1 MAYLIDG
8 HNLIGKMRDISLSSL
23 NDEAQLINRLQEF
36 CRIKHKSIE
45 VYFDGAPPGSVRTQS
60 FGSLKVIYVSQ
71 RITADSQIIR
81 RLRKLGKAARNWT
94 VVTSDR
100 QIQVEA
106 HAQHAVV
113 ITSEDFAKEMES
125 LLFSRNSRGGGYKVD
140 IKLSEDEVDE
150 WLKLFNSRKL

>member
-8 HNLIGKMRDISLSSL
+8 HNLIGKMRDISLSSF

-36 CRIKHKSIE
+36 CRIKHKSVE
-45 VYFDGAPPGSVRTQS
+45 VYFDGAPPGSVRNQS
-60 FGSLKVIYVSQ
+60 FGSLKVFYVSK

-100 QIQVEA
+100 QIQSEA

-113 ITSEDFAKEMES
+113 ITSEDFAKEMDVVLS
-125 LLFSRNSRGGGYKVD
+125 SGKKRGGSYKAE